1 MKSKKILSLS
11 LSLLMV
17 LSILAGCGTQTQESN
32 SPQNSEVVEETIQQE
47 QKLVEEFS
55 QEETNN
61 DSSSTL
67 SAGNVKVHFLDVGQ
81 ADAALIEADGKF
93 MLIDAGNNGD
103 GGMVVNYL
111 RNQGVSTLSYLIG
124 THPHE
129 DHIGGLDTVI
139 NNFDIETI
147 ILPEVS
153 HTSQTFEDVVDAIIN
168 KGYSITKPVIG
179 NTYNLGK
186 SSFKIIAPASTYGSE
201 YNNWSVGI
209 KFSNGDIDFL
219 FCGDAESSAE
229 YDIIRANNDLS
240 AEVYKVSHHGSDTS
254 SSDSFL
260 NKINPSY
267 AVISVGTG
275 NSYGHPDE
283 ETLAKLKNKG
293 VKVFRT
299 DKQGIIIATTDG
311 KDISW
316 SLEPTTDYTSGSGH
330 QSSSYNDNS
339 SVVPDTPSGNTQSAN
354 YILNKNTKK
363 FHYPDCGSVSRM
375 SEKNKEYFT
384 GTRDEVISRGFDSCG
399 NCHP

>member
-1 MKSKKILSLS
+1 MKKNVLSLFLAFLLSLS
-11 LSLLMV
+11 VM
-17 LSILAGCGTQTQESN
+17 AGCSTETIEPVSRNDTVETTQTENTGQTPQKTVEKEESN
-32 SPQNSEVVEETIQQE
+32 EP
-47 QKLVEEFS
+47 
-55 QEETNN
+55 
-61 DSSSTL
+61 SSSL

-93 MLIDAGNNGD
+93 MLIDAGNSGD

-111 RNQGVSTLSYLIG
+111 RNQGVTTLSYLIG

-147 ILPEVS
+147 IMPEVS
-153 HTSQTFEDVVDAIIN
+153 HTSQTFEEVVDAIIN
-168 KGYSITKPVIG
+168 NGYSITKPVVG
-179 NTYNLGK
+179 STYNLGNA
-186 SSFKIIAPASTYGSE
+186 SFRILAPASTYGSDF
-201 YNNWSVGI
+201 NNWSVGI
-209 KFSNGDIDFL
+209 KFTNGDIDFI

-299 DKQGIIIATTDG
+299 DKQGTIIATTDG
-311 KDISW
+311 KNISW
-316 SLEPTTDYTSGSGH
+316 SLEPTTDYSSGSGH
-330 QSSSYNDNS
+330 QSSSYNDSS
-339 SVVPDTPSGNTQSAN
+339 SVVVPSGNTQSAN

-384 GTRDEVISRGFDSCG
+384 GTRDEVISRGYDSCG

>member
-1 MKSKKILSLS
+1 MKKNVLSLFLAFLLSLS
-11 LSLLMV
+11 VM
-17 LSILAGCGTQTQESN
+17 AGCSTETIEPVSRNDTVETTQTENTGQTPKKTVEKEESN
-32 SPQNSEVVEETIQQE
+32 EP
-47 QKLVEEFS
+47 
-55 QEETNN
+55 
-61 DSSSTL
+61 SSSL

-111 RNQGVSTLSYLIG
+111 RNQGVTTLSYLIG

-147 ILPEVS
+147 IMPEVS
-153 HTSQTFEDVVDAIIN
+153 HTSQTFEDVVDVIIN
-168 KGYSITKPVIG
+168 KGYSITKPVVG
-179 NTYNLGK
+179 DTYSLGK
-186 SSFKIIAPASTYGSE
+186 ASFRILAPASTYGSE
-201 YNNWSVGI
+201 YNNWSIGI
-209 KFSNGDIDFL
+209 KLSNGDIDFI

-260 NKINPSY
+260 NKINPLY

-299 DKQGIIIATTDG
+299 DKQGTIIATTDG

-316 SLEPTTDYTSGSGH
+316 SLEPTTDYSSGSGH

-339 SVVPDTPSGNTQSAN
+339 SVVVPSGNTQSAN

-384 GTRDEVISRGFDSCG
+384 GTRDEVISRGYDSCG

>member
-1 MKSKKILSLS
+1 MNKKRLLVLWLVLVMMLS
-11 LSLLMV
+11 V
-17 LSILAGCGTQTQESN
+17 FVGCSSDTSPSNTITEETVKQES
-32 SPQNSEVVEETIQQE
+32 VVET
-47 QKLVEEFS
+47 EEVDNK
-55 QEETNN
+55 QEEKP
-61 DSSSTL
+61 SSTL
-67 SAGNVKVHFLDVGQ
+67 PAGNVKVHFLDVGQ
-81 ADAALIEADGKF
+81 ADAALIESDGKF

-147 ILPEVS
+147 IMPEVS

-168 KGYSITKPVIG
+168 KGYSITKPVVG
-179 NTYNLGK
+179 TTYNLGK
-186 SSFKIIAPASTYGSE
+186 SSFRILAPASTYGSD
-201 YNNWSVGI
+201 YNNWSVGV

-240 AEVYKVSHHGSDTS
+240 AEVYKASHHGSDTS

-267 AVISVGTG
+267 AIISVGTG

-283 ETLAKLKNKG
+283 ETLAKFKNKG
-293 VKVFRT
+293 IKVFRT
-299 DKQGIIIATTDG
+299 DKQGTIIATTDG

-316 SLEPTTDYTSGSGH
+316 STEPTSDYTSGSGH
-330 QSSSYNDNS
+330 QSSSYNDNN
-339 SVVPDTPSGNTQSAN
+339 VIVPPVSSGNTQSAN

-384 GTRDEVISRGFDSCG
+384 GSRDEVISRGFDSCG